1 MKRRTVQ
8 YIFNLATGWSIF
20 KRDRAKKVA
29 FLRVAQPMRKRYVK
43 YVAVILSSLP
53 LSWHNLTGGIMT
65 NIVEV
70 EDFTR
75 LSEEKRTS
83 AFQAEVAGYLERYP
97 ETQYVDILL
106 NDLNGVFRGKRL
118 PITSLRKLEKGCY
131 FPASVFAMDILG
143 NTVEESGLGQSLGEP
158 DNLCLP
164 VGGTLIPSAADP
176 QHLAQLLLTMR
187 NQDGTPFDVE
197 PRNVLDALW
206 QQLRKRGLSPVVAV
220 ELEFYLVDK
229 ERDAEGYIQPPCAP
243 GSDERNLQN
252 QVYSVDNLDH
262 FADVLGQIDTIAR
275 LQNIPADGALAEA
288 SPGQFEVNLH
298 HTRDVLSACDD
309 AVQLKRL
316 IRQVAEQHG
325 MNATFMAKP
334 YEEFAGSGMHVHI
347 SLFDEAQRNVFALED
362 GGDSP
367 LLKRALAG
375 MIDLLPASMALLAP
389 NVNAYRRFLPDSYV
403 PLQASWGHNNRTVAL
418 RIPCSDRHNH
428 RVEYRVA
435 GADANPYLVMA
446 AILAGIL
453 HGLDNPLPLPAAI
466 TGNGHEADGRPLPT
480 RQSDALVAFEESLAL
495 QKQLGQRFAFVWHSC
510 KYHELMHFERLV
522 TATEIDWMLKNA

>member
-1 MKRRTVQ
+1 M
-8 YIFNLATGWSIF
+8 
-20 KRDRAKKVA
+20 
-29 FLRVAQPMRKRYVK
+29 
-43 YVAVILSSLP
+43 
-53 LSWHNLTGGIMT
+53 MT

-75 LSEEKRTS
+75 HSEEKRTS
-83 AFQAEVAGYLERYP
+83 AFRNEVKAYLERHP

-106 NDLNGVFRGKRL
+106 NDLNGVFRGKRI
-118 PITSLRKLEKGCY
+118 PIASLLKLDKGCY

-143 NTVEESGLGQSLGEP
+143 NTVEEAGLGQALGEP
-158 DNLCLP
+158 DNICMP
-164 VGGTLIPSAADP
+164 VEGTLIPSAADP
-176 QHLAQLLLTMR
+176 QHLAQLLLTMC

-197 PRNVLDALW
+197 PRNVLNQLW
-206 QQLRKRGLSPVVAV
+206 QQLRNRGLFPVVAV

-229 ERDAEGYIQPPCAP
+229 QRDAEGYIQPPCSP
-243 GSDERNLQN
+243 GSDERNMQS

-262 FADVLGQIDTIAR
+262 FSDVLRDIDSIAR
-275 LQNIPADGALAEA
+275 QQGIPADGALAEA
-288 SPGQFEVNLH
+288 SPGQFEINLH
-298 HTRDVLSACDD
+298 HTRNVLNACDH

-316 IRQVAEQHG
+316 VRQVAEQHG

-334 YEEFAGSGMHVHI
+334 YEEYAGSGMHVHI
-347 SLFDEAQRNVFALED
+347 SMLDAADHNAFACDD
-362 GGDSP
+362 GSDSP

-375 MIDLLPASMALLAP
+375 MIDLMPASMALLAP
-389 NVNAYRRFLPDSYV
+389 NVNAYRRFLPDAFV

-418 RIPCSDRHNH
+418 RIPCGDSDNH

-453 HGLDNPLPLPAAI
+453 HGIDNQLPLPPAVKGNGHQAEGNPLPI
-466 TGNGHEADGRPLPT
+466 
-480 RQSDALVAFEESLAL
+480 RQSDALYEFEQNHAL
-495 QKQLGQRFAFVWHSC
+495 QKLLGKRFGFVWHSC
-510 KYHELMHFERLV
+510 KHHELMHFERLI